1 MKVAI
6 LVKDNEISD
15 YPADIFI
22 DGELKKSF
30 NLEFEMQMLKPNY
43 LVARSL
49 PSELI
54 KKLRD
59 LGIIFVKLDS
69 IKELEE
75 LNSTLEE
82 KVKEEVDKNRQKE
95 FELMEAAKMVQMGEM
110 IGNIAHQWRQPL
122 NSISTSIQNLKYDF
136 KEGNL
141 NDEKFINKFIK
152 GDIEYKLLG
161 VEHIPYYP
169 KTFVVIFCLGV
180 LYHRSDPIA
189 TLKQLK
195 QGLSSNGEAIIDT
208 FIIEGDDEIA
218 LTPKRYAKMR
228 NVYFIPTIKA
238 LQNWAE
244 IAKFKDFELL
254 EVKATDTKE
263 QRKTE
268 WIDGESL
275 NNFLNEDGSKTIE
288 GYPPP
293 IRAYV
298 KLKV

>member
-1 MKVAI
+1 MY
-6 LVKDNEISD
+6 E
-15 YPADIFI
+15 
-22 DGELKKSF
+22 KKF
-30 NLEFEMQMLKPNY
+30 
-43 LVARSL
+43 
-49 PSELI
+49 
-54 KKLRD
+54 D
-59 LGIIFVKLDS
+59 
-69 IKELEE
+69 
-75 LNSTLEE
+75 T
-82 KVKEEVDKNRQKE
+82 
-95 FELMEAAKMVQMGEM
+95 
-110 IGNIAHQWRQPL
+110 
-122 NSISTSIQNLKYDF
+122 
-136 KEGNL
+136 
-141 NDEKFINKFIK
+141 
-152 GDIEYKLLG
+152 
-161 VEHIPYYP
+161 
-169 KTFVVIFCLGV
+169 IFCLGV
-180 LYHRSDPIA
+180 LYHRSDPISM
-189 TLKQLK
+189 LKQLK

-298 KLKV
+298 RLKV